1 MSVTLNEDD
10 DFGFSLVSEE
20 ELKAKEA
27 ELQAKLLEQ
36 SQVVQEVVKQASQTE
51 ATVTES
57 KDKLNGLRN
66 MVMPLLNNLAKDPT
80 KTYVFWPDRATKI
93 KAFIMKVNA
102 YVDGA

>member
-1 MSVTLNEDD
+1 MAVTLNEDD

-51 ATVTES
+51 ASVTEY

-66 MVMPLLNNLAKDPT
+66 MVMPLLNNLAKDPS

>member
-1 MSVTLNEDD
+1 MAVTLNEDD

-51 ATVTES
+51 ATVTEY
-57 KDKLNGLRN
+57 KDKLNGLRA
-66 MVMPLLNNLAKDPT
+66 MVMPLLNNLAKDPD
-80 KTYVFWPDRATKI
+80 KEYILWPDRAKKI
-93 KAFIMKVNA
+93 QAFIKKVNEF
-102 YVDGA
+102 VDD

>member
-1 MSVTLNEDD
+1 MAVTLNEDD

-36 SQVVQEVVKQASQTE
+36 SQVVQEVVKQVSQTE
-51 ATVTES
+51 QSVAEY
-57 KDKLNGLRN
+57 KDKLHGLRD

-80 KTYVFWPDRATKI
+80 KTYVFWPDRAVKI
-93 KAFIMKVNA
+93 KAFIMKVNNF
-102 YVDGA
+102 VDGA